1 MDTLQCLVQD
11 TSEVPIPSR
20 TPDKG
25 QDVFKELSDKV
36 STQLPAQ
43 CFVQAAALQRVG
55 ASLEQVGASLEK
67 RVISLCTMHAAASR
81 EPLAE

>member
-1 MDTLQCLVQD
+1 MDALSCLVQD

-36 STQLPAQ
+36 STQLPAH
-43 CFVQAAALQRVG
+43 CCGQAAALQRL
-55 ASLEQVGASLEK
+55 ASLGKGDIILHNACNCFQ
-67 RVISLCTMHAAASR
+67 R
-81 EPLAE
+81 EPIAQ